1 MLENVIDK
9 FETYR
14 TDGEIQQYEKEK
26 QKYISTIKLF
36 MVYGA
41 DSFYPNY
48 YINAEQFVNEAKI
61 DEQDIKKTL
70 RFAKNAKKHF
80 KEGLLSED
88 EEICEIMK
96 YRYLTDVI
104 EWEKD
109 TEINMNLFR
118 LFKYVADCIT
128 GNIGY
133 MFSMV
138 YQIEE
143 KEKID
148 YSLIKDA
155 EMSVYH
161 QLGKMF
167 YFLGKQAEKH

>member
-1 MLENVIDK
+1 MLENVIDM
-9 FETYR
+9 FETYK
-14 TDGEIQQYEKEK
+14 TNEEIKQYEKEK

-41 DSFYPNY
+41 DGFYPNY
-48 YINAEQFVNEAKI
+48 YINGEQFINETRI

-70 RFAKNAKKHF
+70 RFSKNAKKHF

-88 EEICEIMK
+88 EEICEMMK

-109 TEINMNLFR
+109 TEINMNLLRVFR
-118 LFKYVADCIT
+118 YVVDCIT

-133 MFSMV
+133 MFSML

-143 KEKID
+143 KESID
-148 YSLIKDA
+148 YDLIKET
-155 EMSVYH
+155 EMSVYR
-161 QLGKMF
+161 QLCKML
-167 YFLGKQAEKH
+167 YFLGKKEEKY